1 MKKIL
6 VTGSNS
12 GLGKFLKKKLSAVGY
27 TRNSKLGKIKK
38 KKWDLIIHCAF
49 KTVGQNSLKNLDQL
63 INDNLTL
70 SYNISRLKGKKIFIS
85 SCAVYE
91 KQNLKLRNEN
101 VDIYLNPTNSIYSK
115 FKLFSEQFFNKK
127 SDLILRLGSIIGNEM
142 RNNTVKKILYAKNP
156 KIYLNQKSIYSFV
169 SYDEIFNFI
178 NISQKKKLTGIYN
191 VLRNDNLTLKEIS
204 EKLTSKKKIKFGKKF
219 FSVVNAT
226 NKKFKNF
233 LNNKSSLMIIKELKN
248 EK

>member
-27 TRNSKLGKIKK
+27 NRNSKLDKIKK

-49 KTVGQNSLKNLDQL
+49 NTVSPNSLKNLDNL
-63 INDNLTL
+63 IDDNLTL

-91 KQNLKLRNEN
+91 KQNVKLRDEN
-101 VDIYLNPTNSIYSK
+101 TEIFLNFENSIYSK

-127 SDLILRLGSIIGNEM
+127 TDLILRLGSIIGKGM
-142 RNNTVKKILYAKNP
+142 RNNTIKKILFGKNP
-156 KIYLNQKSIYSFV
+156 KIYLNKKSSYSFV
-169 SYDEIFNFI
+169 SYNEILKFI

-191 VLRNDNLTLKEIS
+191 ILRNDNVTLKELS
-204 EKLTSKKKIKFGKKF
+204 EKITPKKVINFGKRNF
-219 FSVVNAT
+219 NIVNAS

-233 LNNKSSLMIIKELKN
+233 LNNKSSLTLLKEFKYG
-248 EK
+248 K